1 MTPVLF
7 DTSVYVS
14 SLRRGDEQVM
24 QVRNLEHGSPLWLS
38 AVVLEELY
46 AGADAT
52 GRKKLAK
59 FESDFEKIGRMLV
72 PALGDWTRTG
82 EVLARIGEKYGY
94 ERIGRAR
101 LTNDTLI
108 GTSASRQGITLL
120 TINERDFARIAEFCP
135 LKWELW
141 SI

>member
-1 MTPVLF
+1 MKPILF
-7 DTSVYVS
+7 DTSVYIT
-14 SLRRGDEQVM
+14 SLRRGDDQVI
-24 QVRNLEHGSPLWLS
+24 QTRNLEHSSPLWLS

-52 GRKKLAK
+52 GRKRLAR
-59 FESDFEKIGRMLV
+59 FERDFDKVGRLLV

-82 EVLARIGEKYGY
+82 GVLAQIGEKYGY
-94 ERIGRAR
+94 EQIGRGR

-108 GTSASRQGITLL
+108 SASASRLGITLL
-120 TINERDFARIAEFCP
+120 TVNERDFAKITEFCP

-141 SI
+141 